1 MNQEYESYLTDLGI
15 KQVKATQ
22 DYYLKKLQWA
32 LVSTAT
38 YQVSLQWTNQPSIS
52 VKEDITMYR
61 CGSFLGHVIKIIQ
74 KNFYSPLSHVLDVFL
89 RLDLMTY
96 I

>member
-1 MNQEYESYLTDLGI
+1 M
-15 KQVKATQ
+15 Q

-52 VKEDITMYR
+52 VKEDITIYG
-61 CGSFLGHVIKIIQ
+61 CGSSLGLCDQDHSKE
-74 KNFYSPLSHVLDVFL
+74 LMRWL
-89 RLDLMTY
+89 RTHTFIVYKMFS
-96 I
+96 